1 MLLAL
6 IAVLQVGAAQDTLP
20 RVTLNQ
26 ALERASRLDPNYVE
40 ALGAVSTAEWG
51 RRAATLAFIIPA
63 VTLQLDYTKYS
74 TGFFNIGTL
83 QQSSTSAN
91 FQAFASYE
99 LFSVEK
105 FSNLGRSRAVLD
117 AAEASGMQARFTAAL
132 LTESNYYDVLANQ
145 ELTRL
150 AIERQRRAQEAFEV
164 ARARVLSG
172 AEVQTDSLQLMLE
185 LTGSQVDLLRQR
197 SALRVAQLQLGRRVG
212 LPGGVDAVP
221 LDSAVADSLPI
232 ELAAAIQL
240 ALEQGPQF
248 LAARADERAADA
260 LLKGRRGDY
269 LPTLTL
275 TASHQRFDTQLF
287 PNAFD
292 VSALQV
298 GVTLPLWD
306 NAQREIRI
314 SQARVSRDVFR
325 AIREDLER
333 SAQVDVTAAYE
344 AWQTARAT
352 VQLGQTAVLV
362 ARENYRVQEARYR
375 AGATQILDLLSAQL
389 GLTVAEANLVQARFS
404 LRLALAGLEAIIGRR
419 LVEDRVLP

>member
-6 IAVLQVGAAQDTLP
+6 IAVLQVGAVQDTLP

-26 ALERASRLDPNYVE
+26 ALERATRLDPNYVE
-40 ALGAVSTAEWG
+40 ALGSISTAEWG
-51 RRAATLAFIIPA
+51 RRAATLAFIVPA
-63 VTLQLDYTKYS
+63 VNLQLDYTKYS

-83 QQSSTSAN
+83 QQSSTSST
-91 FQAFASYE
+91 FQASASYE
-99 LFSVEK
+99 LFSMRK
-105 FSNLGRSRAVLD
+105 FSELGRSRAALEG
-117 AAEASGMQARFTAAL
+117 AEAGGLEARFTAAL

-150 AIERQRRAQEAFEV
+150 AIERQRRAQEAFGV

-172 AEVQTDSLQLMLE
+172 AAVQTDSLQLMLE
-185 LTGSQVDLLRQR
+185 LTGAQVDLLRQR
-197 SALRVAQLQLGRRVG
+197 SALRVAQLQLGRRIG
-212 LPGGVDAVP
+212 ITGAVDAVP
-221 LDSAVADSLPI
+221 LDTAAAGSLPI

-248 LAARADERAADA
+248 RAARANERAADA

-269 LPTLTL
+269 FPTLSLNAT
-275 TASHQRFDTQLF
+275 HRRFDTEVF
-287 PNAFD
+287 PNAFA
-292 VSALQV
+292 VSSIQFLV
-298 GVTLPLWD
+298 SLPIWD
-306 NAQREIRI
+306 DAQREIRI
-314 SQARVSRDVFR
+314 TQARVTRDVSR

-333 SAQVDVTAAYE
+333 SVHVDVTAAFE
-344 AWQTARAT
+344 AYQTARAT
-352 VQLGQTAVLV
+352 VELGQTAVLV

-375 AGATQILDLLSAQL
+375 AGATQILDLLSAQV
-389 GLTVAEANLVQARFS
+389 GLTVAESNLVQARFS

>member
-6 IAVLQVGAAQDTLP
+6 IAVLQAGAVQDTLP

-26 ALERASRLDPNYVE
+26 ALEQATRLDPNYVS
-40 ALGAVSTAEWG
+40 ALGSVSTAEWG
-51 RRAATLAFIIPA
+51 RRAATLAFIIPS

-83 QQSSTSAN
+83 QQSSTSAT

-99 LFSVEK
+99 LFSMQK
-105 FSNLGRSRAVLD
+105 FAELGRSRAVLEG
-117 AAEASGMQARFTAAL
+117 AEASELQARFSAAL

-150 AIERQRRAQEAFEV
+150 AVERQRRAQEAFDV

-185 LTGSQVDLLRQR
+185 LTGAQVDLLRQR
-197 SALRVAQLQLGRRVG
+197 SALHVAQLQLGRRIGV
-212 LPGGVDAVP
+212 PTGVDAVP
-221 LDSAVADSLPI
+221 LDSTVAESLPI
-232 ELAAAIQL
+232 ELDAAVQL
-240 ALEQGPQF
+240 ALDQGPQF
-248 LAARADERAADA
+248 RVARANERAARA
-260 LLKGRRGDY
+260 LLKGRRGEY

-275 TASHQRFDTQLF
+275 SASHQRFDTEVF
-287 PNAFD
+287 PNAFA

-314 SQARVSRDVFR
+314 TEARVSRDVFQ

-333 SAQVDVTAAYE
+333 SARVDVTAAYE

-389 GLTVAEANLVQARFS
+389 GLTVAESNLVQARFS
-404 LRLALAGLEAIIGRR
+404 LRLALAGLEAILGRR